1 MITQDLH
8 TVGQVAALAGVT
20 VRTLHHYDRVG
31 LLVPSERSEQGYR
44 LYDYGDL
51 ERLRQIRLLRELRFS
66 LDAIGQMLD
75 ATAYDRRSALAGQR
89 ELLRERQE
97 RTEKII
103 LGVDRALT
111 AMEEEK
117 EMDRTEMF
125 AGLEEFDHAQYQE
138 EAEERWG
145 DTDAYKESMRRTR
158 RYGKNDWARIKE
170 EGEEVLA
177 RAGRPS
183 RRRCPGGRALGHGPR
198 GRAPVPHRPLVLP
211 VQPRNAPGTGR
222 DVHRGPALHGALR
235 KAGCRAGHLLPGR
248 DQGQRCPPAEPF
260 VTPRDDEYAGQGT
273 RPAAQD
279 QDTRFRTTLLR
290 VLLVQIV
297 TLLLLWILQATYHA

>member
-1 MITQDLH
+1 MIAQDLH
-8 TVGQVAALAGVT
+8 TVGQVAVLAGVT

-44 LYDYGDL
+44 LYGYGDL

-75 ATAYDRRSALAGQR
+75 ATAYDRRSALVGQR
-89 ELLRERQE
+89 ELLKERQE

-103 LGVDRALT
+103 RGVDRALT

-117 EMDRTEMF
+117 EMDKTEMF

-138 EAEERWG
+138 EAEQRWG

-170 EGEEVLA
+170 EGEEVMARLA
-177 RAGRPS
+177 DLLADGAQAAGRAAMDLAEEHRCHIDRWFYPCS
-183 RRRCPGGRALGHGPR
+183 HGMHRGLAEMYTADPRFMEHFEKRGAGLATFFQDAIKANAARRRNRS
-198 GRAPVPHRPLVLP
+198 
-211 VQPRNAPGTGR
+211 
-222 DVHRGPALHGALR
+222 
-235 KAGCRAGHLLPGR
+235 
-248 DQGQRCPPAEPF
+248 
-260 VTPRDDEYAGQGT
+260 
-273 RPAAQD
+273 
-279 QDTRFRTTLLR
+279 
-290 VLLVQIV
+290 
-297 TLLLLWILQATYHA
+297 